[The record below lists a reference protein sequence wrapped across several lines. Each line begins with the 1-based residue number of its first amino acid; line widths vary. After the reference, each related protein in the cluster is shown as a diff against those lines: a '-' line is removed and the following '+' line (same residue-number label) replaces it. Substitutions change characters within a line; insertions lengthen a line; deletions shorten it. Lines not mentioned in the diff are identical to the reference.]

1 MPLYDIRRPIIRIY
15 ETFDYTI
22 TKPKKT
28 QKLDQTGTL
37 KGGPFWNFQ
46 YFCRKT
52 SKKLKGDP
60 LRTLKNFR
68 KSHNAEKTEMGTL
81 WSRLVLYV
89 TRKKGESFWFSSLGQ
104 IVQFDTIKF
113 GRTFK
118 NYFGQFVWIEKKQ
131 SL

>member
-28 QKLDQTGTL
+28 QKLDQTGAL

-52 SKKLKGDP
+52 SQKLKGGPFEDIKKFSKVSQ
-60 LRTLKNFR
+60 RRKN
-68 KSHNAEKTEMGTL
+68 
-81 WSRLVLYV
+81 
-89 TRKKGESFWFSSLGQ
+89 
-104 IVQFDTIKF
+104 
-113 GRTFK
+113 
-118 NYFGQFVWIEKKQ
+118 
-131 SL
+131 